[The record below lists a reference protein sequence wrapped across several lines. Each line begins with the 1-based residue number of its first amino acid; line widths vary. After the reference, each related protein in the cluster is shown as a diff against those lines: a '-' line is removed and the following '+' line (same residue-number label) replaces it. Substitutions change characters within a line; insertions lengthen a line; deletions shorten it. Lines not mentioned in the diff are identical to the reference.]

1 MSTEAGSASAS
12 GLWQTLPASEV
23 EVGDRLRSRGI
34 EIEVT
39 RIDVGFLG
47 TPGFLAFVED
57 LPQRWIKIPTPPDAE
72 VEVRR

>member
-1 MSTEAGSASAS
+1 VGTWRTIA
-12 GLWQTLPASEV
+12 ASEV
-23 EVGDRLRSRGI
+23 RVGDRLRARDI

-57 LPQRWIKIPTPPDAE
+57 LPARWIKIPAPPDAE
-72 VEVRR
+72 VEVLVEG